1 MRRNNINQLHA
12 GVVLSYINL
21 GISSIIPMLY
31 TPIMLRMLGQ
41 SEYGLYSLANSV
53 IGYLSLLSFGFGSTI
68 IRYISKY
75 RAQNDKEKVDSIV
88 GLFLAIYCLM
98 GFVVLIV
105 GTTLSFYVEPI
116 FHKGLLLDEIQKIH
130 KLILIMTF
138 NTAISFPMSVF
149 SAIITSYERYIF
161 RRLIDMMTTVAAP
174 ILNLIALYLG
184 FASVGMALA
193 STVLQIV
200 MIPVN
205 IGYCFHVL
213 KIRPRLKKYKY
224 EFIRELLSFSL
235 YIFIG
240 TIVDMLFWSTDKVVL
255 GMLASSVAVAIYNVG
270 GTFNNIVIN
279 LSTSVSSVLTPRIT
293 GMVVKNTSKDKLTE
307 LFIRVGRLQYVVIA
321 LIVSGFAVFGQT
333 FIYLWAGSDYA
344 DAYWI
349 SILTMFPLCIPLIQN
364 TGLSIVIAQNQHKFR
379 SIVYLIVAIIN
390 VVTTYLLVPVW
401 GVIGAAFCSCISY
414 IIGQGF
420 IMNIYY
426 YKVTGINIPLF
437 WKNIVRM
444 SYVPCAML
452 LAGIIANKYTSLN
465 NWGDFFTAVL
475 VYTVIYCVSMYFGSL
490 NQYEKDLIK
499 KPISYVVKKIKK
511 GKAEIYD

>member
-1 MRRNNINQLHA
+1 M
-12 GVVLSYINL
+12 
-21 GISSIIPMLY
+21 
-31 TPIMLRMLGQ
+31 
-41 SEYGLYSLANSV
+41 
-53 IGYLSLLSFGFGSTI
+53 
-68 IRYISKY
+68 
-75 RAQNDKEKVDSIV
+75 
-88 GLFLAIYCLM
+88 
-98 GFVVLIV
+98 
-105 GTTLSFYVEPI
+105 
-116 FHKGLLLDEIQKIH
+116 
-130 KLILIMTF
+130 
-138 NTAISFPMSVF
+138 
-149 SAIITSYERYIF
+149 
-161 RRLIDMMTTVAAP
+161 
-174 ILNLIALYLG
+174 
-184 FASVGMALA
+184 
-193 STVLQIV
+193 
-200 MIPVN
+200 
-205 IGYCFHVL
+205 
-213 KIRPRLKKYKY
+213 
-224 EFIRELLSFSL
+224 
-235 YIFIG
+235 
-240 TIVDMLFWSTDKVVL
+240 
-255 GMLASSVAVAIYNVG
+255 
-270 GTFNNIVIN
+270 
-279 LSTSVSSVLTPRIT
+279 
-293 GMVVKNTSKDKLTE
+293 
-307 LFIRVGRLQYVVIA
+307 
-321 LIVSGFAVFGQT
+321 FGQT
-333 FIYLWAGSDYA
+333 FICLWAGSDYA